1 MITLEEIKN
10 KMKIVYFGTP
20 DFASYILQYILEQGA
35 EVVGVVTN
43 PDKPAGRGH
52 KLRPSAVKEVAMK
65 YCPNVPILQPE
76 NLRDVGFHAELKA
89 LGADLFIVIAF
100 RMLPREVWAM
110 PRLGTFNLHASLLPQ
125 YRGAAPIQH
134 AILNDE
140 KETGVT
146 TFLLNEGIDEGN
158 ILLQEKIAIT
168 TEETGGSLHDKLMQL
183 GAEVTFK
190 TIQGLEQGT
199 LSPKPQPKVEG
210 LRYATKIFKE
220 DRLLSFQQEPAHA
233 IALRIRA
240 MSPYPSAIATL
251 GEEEIKVFKAT
262 PCPSLQGLQP
272 GEYRVTKESVV
283 VQCTE
288 GAVELWEVQFP
299 NKRRTTIHD
308 YLLGN
313 SFPEGGRFS

>member
-20 DFASYILQYILEQGA
+20 DFASYILQYILKQGA

-76 NLRDVGFHAELKA
+76 NLRDEGFHAELKA

-158 ILLQEKIAIT
+158 ILLQEKVPIT
-168 TEETGGSLHDKLMQL
+168 PEETGGSLHDKLMQL

-220 DRLLSFQQEPAHA
+220 DRLLSFQQESAHA
-233 IALRIRA
+233 VTLRIRA

-313 SFPEGGRFS
+313 SFPEGERFN

>member
-1 MITLEEIKN
+1 
-10 KMKIVYFGTP
+10 
-20 DFASYILQYILEQGA
+20 
-35 EVVGVVTN
+35 
-43 PDKPAGRGH
+43 
-52 KLRPSAVKEVAMK
+52 MK

-76 NLRDVGFHAELKA
+76 NLRDEGFHAELKA

-168 TEETGGSLHDKLMQL
+168 TEETGGALHDKLMQL

-220 DRLLSFQQEPAHA
+220 DRLLSFQQESAHA

-313 SFPEGGRFS
+313 SFPEGGRFN

>member
-20 DFASYILQYILEQGA
+20 DFAGYILQYILEKGA

-76 NLRDVGFHAELKA
+76 NLRDEGFHAELKA

-220 DRLLSFQQEPAHA
+220 DRLLSFQQESAHA

-240 MSPYPSAIATL
+240 MIPYPSAIATL

-313 SFPEGGRFS
+313 SLPEGELFN

>member
-76 NLRDVGFHAELKA
+76 NLRDEGFHAELKA

-158 ILLQEKIAIT
+158 ILLQEKVA
-168 TEETGGSLHDKLMQL
+168 
-183 GAEVTFK
+183 FK

-220 DRLLSFQQEPAHA
+220 DRLLSFQQESAHA

-288 GAVELWEVQFP
+288 GAVELW
-299 NKRRTTIHD
+299 
-308 YLLGN
+308 
-313 SFPEGGRFS
+313 